1 MDLRSCY
8 FCGTV
13 DDALDTTA
21 IPGDADDPVQVTLCL
36 DCRAKL
42 ERVLEA
48 VAGTA
53 VDREGSEAG
62 ASHADDPPSDG
73 PDGVVRASG
82 DVTFDARPD
91 AGGGDDGGGGGAG
104 GEATDDAEADGEP
117 AGACDGE
124 PPGEGDEKGEGTDPD
139 EPAAAEDDPARD
151 RSAPADGGDLRGL
164 DADDRGKVGT
174 YRKAL
179 RLLRNREF
187 PMERAAVVDLL
198 GSAYDL
204 GPAECD
210 RLVEFAVE
218 KGVLVEDGT
227 ELRRA

>member
-21 IPGDADDPVQVTLCL
+21 IPGDDDPVQVTLCL

-48 VAGTA
+48 VAGIA
-53 VDREGSEAG
+53 VDRERSEDGPSSAG
-62 ASHADDPPSDG
+62 DPPSDE

-91 AGGGDDGGGGGAG
+91 AGDGDGNGGGGAG
-104 GEATDDAEADGEP
+104 GRATDDAGADGEP
-117 AGACDGE
+117 DKAGDGE
-124 PPGEGDEKGEGTDPD
+124 STGESDEKGEGTDPD
-139 EPAAAEDDPARD
+139 EPAETEGDTARD
-151 RSAPADGGDLRGL
+151 RSDSADGGDLRGL
-164 DADDRGKVGT
+164 DAAGRGKVGT

-218 KGVLVEDGT
+218 KGVLVEEGT